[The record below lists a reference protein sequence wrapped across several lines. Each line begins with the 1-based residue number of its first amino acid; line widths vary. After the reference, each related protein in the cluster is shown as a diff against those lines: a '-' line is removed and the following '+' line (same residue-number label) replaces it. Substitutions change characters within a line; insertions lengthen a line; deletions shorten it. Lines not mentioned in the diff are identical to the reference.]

1 MVGRDEGVET
11 AATERRRLLTLAAVV
26 VALGLGLRV
35 WIYLSSIG
43 HLGTDEATWGLMARH
58 VLHGEV
64 SAFFWGQSYGGTQE
78 VFLVAALFWLFGT
91 HLALMRIVPVALSFV
106 AAAVVWRTGRRT
118 LGPVPGLVAGLLML
132 IWPVYAVWRVEIWN
146 GFYGGGLV
154 YSALVLLLTIML
166 DEDPSNLRIALMG
179 LVIGLSFW
187 ESVQTV
193 AIIIP
198 AVAWLTLRR
207 PTVWAR
213 AFIGLPGL
221 LLGALPWLL
230 SNLRHDWWSFSPRGG
245 SGTYVDR
252 LHGYVAA
259 TFPMIVGLRVPFTV
273 EWVAGRAVSAAIY
286 LLAAALLVSVAWR
299 WRQQPRSLFPFVILV
314 YPLLYAADALT
325 SNTSEPRYI
334 VVLLPALAL
343 VFASLAGGIPRAVL
357 VLGLASLLSVA
368 GLVRWLDWHGTP
380 ARATPYNPGEVDLW
394 PMIGVLR
401 QAGIDRAYADYSV
414 AYRLTFDTRERII
427 VSEADLGHLAATG
440 PGRVLP
446 PLPTNYTMHHHPAY
460 DTDVRTARRFGYIF
474 VRREPSQAADVTLLR
489 AHGFSEHDVG
499 SLILLVSPPQPHAA
513 LASRAG

>member
-1 MVGRDEGVET
+1 VVGRDEGGE
-11 AATERRRLLTLAAVV
+11 AASTGRRTLLLLTAVV

-78 VFLVAALFWLFGT
+78 VFPVAALFWLFGT
-91 HLALMRIVPVALSFV
+91 HLALMRIVPVVLSFV
-106 AAAVVWRTGRRT
+106 AAAVVWRTGRRS

-132 IWPVYAVWRVEIWN
+132 IWPVYAVWKLEVWS
-146 GFYGGGLV
+146 GFYGGGLL
-154 YSALVLLLTIML
+154 YSALVLLLTIMI
-166 DEDPSNLRIALMG
+166 DEDPTSRRIALMG

-193 AIIIP
+193 AVIIP
-198 AVAWLTLRR
+198 ALAWLTLRR
-207 PTVWAR
+207 PRVWTR
-213 AFIGLPGL
+213 SFIAIPGL

-230 SNLRHDWWSFSPRGG
+230 SNLRHDWWSFSPLGG
-245 SGTYVDR
+245 SGTYVSR

-259 TFPMIVGLRVPFTV
+259 TFPMMLGLRVPFAV
-273 EWVAGRAVSAAIY
+273 EWVAGRAVSAALY
-286 LLAAALLVSVAWR
+286 LVAVALLLVAAWR
-299 WRQQPRSLFPFVILV
+299 WRRQPRSLFPFVVLV
-314 YPLLYAADALT
+314 YPLFYAADALT
-325 SNTSEPRYI
+325 SNTGEPRYL

-343 VFASLAGGIPRAVL
+343 VFASLASSVPRALL
-357 VLGLASLLSVA
+357 VVGVASVVSAV
-368 GLVRWLDWHGTP
+368 GLVRWLEWHGSP

-414 AYRLTFDTRERII
+414 AYRLTFDTREQII
-427 VSEADLGHLAATG
+427 VSEADLGHLAVAG

-460 DTDVRTARRFGYIF
+460 DTDVRTARRFAYIF
-474 VRREPSQAADVTLLR
+474 VRREPSQAADVSLLR
-489 AHGFSEHDVG
+489 EHGFSEQDVG
-499 SLILLVSPPQPHAA
+499 SLILLVSPPQPRATA
-513 LASRAG
+513 ASRAG